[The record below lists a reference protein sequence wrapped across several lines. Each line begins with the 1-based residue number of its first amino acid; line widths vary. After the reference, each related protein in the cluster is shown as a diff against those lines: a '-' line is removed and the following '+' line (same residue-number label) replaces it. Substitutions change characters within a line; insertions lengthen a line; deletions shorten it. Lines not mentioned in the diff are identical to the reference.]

1 MERKQERRDRRIF
14 RAYISGERKYTMN
27 YALMMEHPS
36 QPARAMSSRS
46 RQAPAQRTIQ
56 LVIWGISLRGVAS
69 TAVLAQL
76 QQTQR
81 VRPSSA
87 EFGRV
92 RPSPAEFGRSN
103 SGVPPSSSFYDF
115 ANSYELA
122 SSVGSP
128 VRPRFVLCKH
138 TRAQRIMKQLLAQA
152 LSVITNKNIN
162 HQLSTNITTN
172 KKTF

>member
-14 RAYISGERKYTMN
+14 RAYISGERKYAMN

-36 QPARAMSSRS
+36 PASPSDVQPQSAGASSTNSSTRDFGNLASRSREYGSSRS
-46 RQAPAQRTIQ
+46 A
-56 LVIWGISLRGVAS
+56 
-69 TAVLAQL
+69 TANSA
-76 QQTQR
+76 
-81 VRPSSA
+81 SSA

-115 ANSYELA
+115 VNSYELA

-152 LSVITNKNIN
+152 LSVI
-162 HQLSTNITTN
+162 
-172 KKTF
+172 

>member
-36 QPARAMSSRS
+36 PASPSDVQPQSAGASSTNSSTRDLGNLASRSREYGSSRS
-46 RQAPAQRTIQ
+46 ATAN
-56 LVIWGISLRGVAS
+56 SAS
-69 TAVLAQL
+69 
-76 QQTQR
+76 
-81 VRPSSA
+81 S
-87 EFGRV
+87 
-92 RPSPAEFGRSN
+92 AEFGRSN

-162 HQLSTNITTN
+162 HQLSTNIPTN
-172 KKTF
+172 KKTFQASDSD